1 MPNTQ
6 KTLPEEKPYRFVP
19 LPHRA
24 DKQPIKAG
32 QERFLPVRQGKNPKY
47 YTGKLSFTLTVET
60 ASLVASGIIALGTDV
75 GLKEPLVRTALQRDR
90 QLLIPGSSLK
100 GVVRSAFEAITAS
113 CLGVTTA
120 QTNRKKQ
127 LQFNRDLCKCS
138 AIKAQAHQTLQEKRD
153 KQLCPACRVF
163 GAMGWQGLAS
173 FSEAV
178 GNGEVVTSYVPAL
191 QSPHPEYEAYDQDA
205 GQNETGRVVG
215 RKFYFSTDSTVAEN
229 KKNIPTQTAKPGY
242 QFKGSLRVTN
252 LSEIE
257 LGTLFLALGLENLD
271 KPWKLRLG
279 SGKPMGFGNMTVQV
293 TQWTA
298 LGGEGSPVQ
307 TVTDRYRTYTQGPE
321 PLTGQ
326 ALRQFQQHCMDQAKQ
341 AGYVLKPQLEKLTEI
356 LTETTYQ
363 PKEQY

>member
-1 MPNTQ
+1 MPNNQ

-19 LPHRA
+19 LPSRA
-24 DKQPIKAG
+24 NKQPIKAG
-32 QERFLPVRQGKNPKY
+32 QERFLPVQQGKAKKY
-47 YTGKLSFTLTVET
+47 YTGKLSLTLTVET

-75 GLKEPLVRTALQRDR
+75 GLREPLVKTAVQRDR

-113 CLGVTTA
+113 CLGVTQA
-120 QTNRKKQ
+120 RTNRKKQ
-127 LQFNRDLCKCS
+127 LNFNRELSQCS
-138 AIKAQAHQTLQEKRD
+138 AVKAQANQTLQEKRD

-178 GNGEVVTSYVPAL
+178 GNGEVVTSYLPAL
-191 QSPHPEYEAYDQDA
+191 QSPHPEYEAYD
-205 GQNETGRVVG
+205 NKTGRVVG
-215 RKFYFSTDSTVAEN
+215 RKFYFSTDRTVAEN
-229 KKNIPTQTAKPGY
+229 KRNIPVQTAKPGY
-242 QFKGSLRVTN
+242 RFKGSLRVVN
-252 LSEIE
+252 LSEAE
-257 LGTLFLALGLENLD
+257 LGALFLALGLENLD

-293 TQWTA
+293 TEWTA
-298 LGGEGSPVQ
+298 LEGEGSPVQ
-307 TVTDRYRTYTQGPE
+307 RVADRYRTYTQEPE

-326 ALRQFQQHCMDQAKQ
+326 DLRQFQQRCMDQAKQ